1 MLTGLISPDTIW
13 GTDRG
18 ALVYGHNIQNEMD
31 QVRHSMGVCPQ
42 HDVLFEKLTVREH
55 ILFFAQL
62 KGKISVSTIA
72 FEIVFIISIICSG
85 VSYEDASQ
93 EAETLTNL
101 FHLDQRLDHLGEE
114 LSGGQKRK
122 LSVAIAVCGKS
133 TFVVLDEPTAGNFH
147 SPSL

>member
-62 KGKISVSTIA
+62 KGQIRV
-72 FEIVFIISIICSG
+72 
-85 VSYEDASQ
+85 Y
-93 EAETLTNL
+93 
-101 FHLDQRLDHLGEE
+101 
-114 LSGGQKRK
+114 
-122 LSVAIAVCGKS
+122 
-133 TFVVLDEPTAGNFH
+133 
-147 SPSL
+147 